1 MDRESVDNMTN
12 STAPLNGVR
21 VADFSVHA
29 AGPFAGMIL
38 ASLGADVIKIES
50 AARLDITRRP
60 HAMYGKPPSS
70 FEQVNASKRSVTLNL
85 KESRALELA
94 YDLVRISDVVL
105 ENFRPGVMDRLGLGY
120 PQLREIKPDVIMVS
134 LSSNG
139 QTGPEARYAGYAPM
153 FAALGGLGYLTGYP
167 DGPPVELR
175 HAMDHTGGMM
185 AAFSAVA
192 ALCAHRNH
200 QVGQRADVA
209 VRDIATA
216 FMGHALMDSAMNQ
229 RDARRMGNRDD
240 AMAPHGVFPCTGD
253 DQWITIAV
261 ADDAEWWALKGVMGN
276 PAWADSDDYGD
287 AFLRWQNQ
295 DSLESHLS
303 DWTRTH
309 DAFELTDL
317 LQDAG
322 IAAFPSLSADHL
334 LDGYPSCSPRSFP
347 DHHRPGPRRAT
358 RGRPSVAFL
367 GNSHRPIALDPRARP
382 GQPGGFLRPARH
394 GRNRT
399 SRPAGSTDR
408 LVGLGLPND
417 RLGTKDSHCMPTEL
431 IPQIIYGAV
440 LLFVLGSIAALW
452 HRMGS
457 IQRDLGRLEA
467 NVSGTQTSLNE
478 KTSSLNDKIDAT
490 QASLNEKIGA
500 TQASLNEKI
509 DGVQAS
515 LNEKIDGVQVSLNEK
530 IDGVQ
535 VSLNEKIDGVQVS
548 LNDLTKTV
556 TEMQLQMQRNHYQMM
571 MAILSHSHRPD
582 GRPTFDLPPDFEPT
596 PSDTND

>member
-1 MDRESVDNMTN
+1 MTN
-12 STAPLNGVR
+12 STAPLSGIR

-85 KESRALELA
+85 KEPRALELA

-120 PQLREIKPDVIMVS
+120 PQLREIKPDIIMVS

-216 FMGHALMDSAMNQ
+216 FMGHALMDTAMNQ
-229 RDARRMGNRDD
+229 RDAQRMGNRDD
-240 AMAPHGVFPCTGD
+240 AMAPHGVFPCRGD
-253 DQWITIAV
+253 DQWVTIAI
-261 ADDAEWWALKGVMGN
+261 ASDAEWDALKQAMGN
-276 PAWADSDDYGD
+276 PAWADAYDYGD
-287 AFLRWQNQ
+287 AFQRWNNQ
-295 DSLESHLS
+295 DTLEARLS
-303 DWTRTH
+303 EWTAAW
-309 DAFELTDL
+309 DAFQLTNL

-322 IAAFPSLSADHL
+322 IAAFPSLSADQLMDDPHL
-334 LDGYPSCSPRSFP
+334 
-347 DHHRPGPRRAT
+347 AT
-358 RGRPSVAFL
+358 REVFPLTTDPDRGQQRAVAPPWRFSETPADPLRWTPEL
-367 GNSHRPIALDPRARP
+367 GQNN
-382 GQPGGFLRPARH
+382 QEVFC
-394 GRNRT
+394 
-399 SRPAGSTDR
+399 
-408 LVGLGLPND
+408 GL
-417 RLGTKDSHCMPTEL
+417 LGMDETEL
-431 IPQIIYGAV
+431 RSLQDAQIV
-440 LLFVLGSIAALW
+440 W
-452 HRMGS
+452 
-457 IQRDLGRLEA
+457 
-467 NVSGTQTSLNE
+467 
-478 KTSSLNDKIDAT
+478 
-490 QASLNEKIGA
+490 
-500 TQASLNEKI
+500 
-509 DGVQAS
+509 
-515 LNEKIDGVQVSLNEK
+515 
-530 IDGVQ
+530 
-535 VSLNEKIDGVQVS
+535 
-548 LNDLTKTV
+548 
-556 TEMQLQMQRNHYQMM
+556 
-571 MAILSHSHRPD
+571 
-582 GRPTFDLPPDFEPT
+582 
-596 PSDTND
+596 